1 MDYYINFK
9 SSLLNMPRI
18 KIVVKVDSA
27 IESQETVIV
36 IQPST
41 PKAVKHLTQDKTWRW
56 EEDIVCP
63 PKE

>member
-1 MDYYINFK
+1 
-9 SSLLNMPRI
+9 MPRI